1 MPEKLKPCPF
11 CGENVYNNFKTVDG
25 KTQSLIGVYVICQ
38 SCDIAM
44 SEWLPSGNSFSE
56 IIEINNKLI
65 ERWNR
70 KADNENRTYRC

>member
-11 CGENVYNNFKTVDG
+11 CGGNVYNDFKTVDGKTVDG

-38 SCDIAM
+38 SCDMVM
-44 SEWLPSGNSFSE
+44 SEWLPSENSFSE
-56 IIEINNKLI
+56 ITEINNKLI

-70 KADNENRTYRC
+70 RADNA

>member
-1 MPEKLKPCPF
+1 MSEILKPCPF
-11 CGENVYNNFKTVDG
+11 CGGNVYNDFKTVDG

-38 SCDIAM
+38 SCDM
-44 SEWLPSGNSFSE
+44 VMRSEWLPSENSFSE

-70 KADNENRTYRC
+70 RAKSE